1 MVDGPIKFTNIS
13 QYDANIEVISKYGRS
28 FSVIRVPY
36 AFKLLYQE
44 LQSMNIQMRIITED
58 NMNQFASMNYSDNI
72 KKLTHNEEFTIEETI
87 TNILMKTREQI
98 SGNPKAIINASEK
111 EEKPVPVMKPENNYS
126 PEMFGW
132 IFDTFDEDKG
142 EIYKSLLLDKD
153 SKSTEIWYSY
163 ENDRKMP
170 QRFPNGWKNED
181 LYYDNQLPID
191 PMTMIN
197 ELNENQVD
205 NNWNICLEYIKS
217 FNIDNNFVNIV
228 IPEGIDEADN
238 ANIEPRKHF
247 IEEYKKIYP
256 DITDHQGN
264 WAYAAFFNNKII
276 VPPERLNQYSPPFA
290 YDNNSPAYNPNTPP
304 GSPGYNPNSPPYAP
318 GSPAYNPNTPPY
330 APGSPQY
337 NPNTPPS
344 WPSSP
349 DFPPPSPNVGYK
361 IDSTSSDGS
370 IPPPP
375 STSPPNSKD
384 NIIELQDVVIIPKDE
399 LGKPSMEIKD
409 KKEESEEPSSI
420 LINKNLE
427 KEKDDE
433 KEKEED
439 TKKRVSINL

>member
-1 MVDGPIKFTNIS
+1 
-13 QYDANIEVISKYGRS
+13 
-28 FSVIRVPY
+28 
-36 AFKLLYQE
+36 
-44 LQSMNIQMRIITED
+44 
-58 NMNQFASMNYSDNI
+58 
-72 KKLTHNEEFTIEETI
+72 
-87 TNILMKTREQI
+87 
-98 SGNPKAIINASEK
+98 
-111 EEKPVPVMKPENNYS
+111 
-126 PEMFGW
+126 
-132 IFDTFDEDKG
+132 
-142 EIYKSLLLDKD
+142 
-153 SKSTEIWYSY
+153 
-163 ENDRKMP
+163 MP

-205 NNWNICLEYIKS
+205 NNWNICLENIKS